1 MSRTGGAIS
10 TILGGNMKKNLII
23 CLLII
28 IAGSMVFAGGNG
40 ESSATDA
47 EDTSKAMLNFWS
59 WRTEDV
65 DTYNELIDI
74 FEAKNPGIN
83 VNFTAYKNTEYNTV
97 LSAAMKGFSGPDII
111 HLRAYGGLET
121 YAKPGYLMPLEDKVP
136 ELSGFSETAIGG
148 VTSASDGE
156 MYGVPFASQ
165 TLVIY
170 YNKAIYTELGLEV
183 PETWDEFLA
192 NLAAV
197 KAAGY
202 AGLAN
207 GGKDGWTLEVL
218 QGVICPNFYGAND
231 YFNEV
236 VSGDTNFTDDR
247 YRSSLEKLLELR
259 PYMPDNFMGIAYTD
273 MQMLFINEMAG
284 HFIGGSWEA
293 GYFSKENPD
302 MEFDVFAGPVAK
314 KGDTRYV
321 SAFVDGSFGMSAYT
335 KNSEE
340 ATKFLRFMASA
351 EAGQFLADK
360 LRQKS
365 DVPDVVFADPFLKK
379 VGELNLNSTPY
390 IMLVGFRYE
399 QPTGSAL
406 VQSTLQGMMADSIDS
421 HEVVRQVQEGVAT
434 WYKPFQN

>member
-1 MSRTGGAIS
+1 
-10 TILGGNMKKNLII
+10 MKKILVM
-23 CLLII
+23 CLLTLVSL
-28 IAGSMVFAGGNG
+28 SMVFANG
-40 ESSATDA
+40 SGEQIDNGVGEASSKTV
-47 EDTSKAMLNFWS
+47 LNFWS

-65 DTYNELIDI
+65 DVYNELIDI
-74 FEAKNPGIN
+74 FEAQHPDIE

-121 YAKPGYLMPLEDKVP
+121 YAQPGYLMPLDDKVP
-136 ELSGFSETAIGG
+136 ELAEFSKTAIGG
-148 VTSASDGE
+148 VTSIGDGK

-170 YNKAIYTELGLEV
+170 YNKAIYAELGLKV

-192 NLAAV
+192 NLEAV

-202 AGLAN
+202 TALAN

-218 QGVICPNFYGAND
+218 HGVICPNFYGAND

-236 VSGDTNFTDDR
+236 VAGETDFTDAR
-247 YRSSLEKLLELR
+247 YQDSLEKLLELR
-259 PYMPDNFMGIAYTD
+259 PYMPDNFMGIGYTD
-273 MQMLFINEMAG
+273 MQMMFINEMAA

-293 GYFSKENPD
+293 GYFSSENPD
-302 MEFDVFAGPVAK
+302 LDFDIFAGPVAE

-335 KNSEE
+335 KNPE
-340 ATKFLRFMASA
+340 AATTFLRFMAST
-351 EAGQFLADK
+351 EAGQFLADN

-365 DVPDVVFADPFLKK
+365 DVPGVVFTDPFLNRI
-379 VGELNLNSTPY
+379 GELNSNSTPY

-399 QPTGSAL
+399 QPTGSSL
-406 VQSTLQGMMADSIDS
+406 LQSALQGMMAGSIDS
-421 HEVVRQVQEGVAT
+421 REVTRQVQEGVAT

>member
-1 MSRTGGAIS
+1 
-10 TILGGNMKKNLII
+10 MKKILHV
-23 CLLII
+23 CLFILV
-28 IAGSMVFAGGNG
+28 AGSMAFGGGSG
-40 ESSATDA
+40 ERDA
-47 EDTSKAMLNFWS
+47 AEAVDSTSKVMLNFWS

-65 DTYNELIDI
+65 DVYNELIDI
-74 FEAKNPGIN
+74 FEARNPGID

-121 YAKPGYLMPLEDKVP
+121 YAKPGYLMPLGDKVP
-136 ELSGFSETAIGG
+136 ELPGFSETAIGG
-148 VTSASDGE
+148 VTSISDGK

-170 YNKAIYTELGLEV
+170 YNKAIYGKLGLEV

-192 NLAAV
+192 NLEAV
-197 KAAGY
+197 KVAGY
-202 AGLAN
+202 TPLAN

-218 QGVICPNFYGAND
+218 HGVICPNFYGAND

-236 VSGDTNFTDDR
+236 VAGKTDFTDER
-247 YRSSLEKLLELR
+247 YQTSLEKLLELR

-273 MQMLFINEMAG
+273 MQMMFINEMAG

-293 GYFSKENPD
+293 GYFSKENAD
-302 MEFDVFAGPVAK
+302 LKFDVFAGPVAK

-335 KNSEE
+335 KTPE
-340 ATKFLRFMASA
+340 AATTFLRFMASI
-351 EAGQFLADK
+351 EAGQFLANK

-365 DVPDVVFADPFLKK
+365 DVPDVVFSDPFLEKI
-379 VGELNLNSTPY
+379 GDLNTNSTPY

-406 VQSTLQGMMADSIDS
+406 VQSALQGMMADSIDS
-421 HEVVRQVQEGVAT
+421 REVVRQVQEGVAI